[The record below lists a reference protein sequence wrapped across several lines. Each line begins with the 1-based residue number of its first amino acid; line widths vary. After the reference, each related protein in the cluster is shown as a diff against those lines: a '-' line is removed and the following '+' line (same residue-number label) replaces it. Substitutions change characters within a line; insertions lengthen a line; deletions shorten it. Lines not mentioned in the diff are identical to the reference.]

1 MTDNE
6 PLTGATDAGR
16 ARRRRWPW
24 VAAGVIVFLVIALV
38 WFQPQKL
45 LIDTKVD
52 DEVATSGDSPEPTS
66 EPSSGSSPS
75 SAAMELASGTFISI
89 DHTTS
94 GAAVITDLGG
104 GRRVLRLEGLETSNG
119 PDLFVYLAGA
129 TIGSSEQEYDDE
141 IVNLGRLKGN
151 IGSQNYDIPPEVDL
165 AAFASVVIWCDRF
178 NSAFGAAPIQS
189 A

>member
-45 LIDTKVD
+45 LIDT
-52 DEVATSGDSPEPTS
+52 EVNEDVIASDPSPDGTPESSSAPSPSPEPD
-66 EPSSGSSPS
+66 
-75 SAAMELASGTFISI
+75 ELARGTFVPI
-89 DHTTS
+89 DHATS

-104 GRRVLRLEGLETSNG
+104 GRRVLRLEDFETSNG
-119 PDLFVYLAGA
+119 PDLFVYLTGA

-151 IGSQNYDIPPEVDL
+151 IGNQNYDIPPEVDL

-178 NSAFGAAPIQS
+178 NSAFGAAPI
-189 A
+189 